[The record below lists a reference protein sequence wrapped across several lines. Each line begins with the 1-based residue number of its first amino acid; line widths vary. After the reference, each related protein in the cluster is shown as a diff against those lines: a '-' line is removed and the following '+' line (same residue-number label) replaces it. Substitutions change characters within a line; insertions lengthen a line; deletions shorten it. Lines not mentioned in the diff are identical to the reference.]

1 MIYLLMAILSSA
13 SIALVFKALGSQG
26 GNRYGVII
34 GNYLTCIVIS
44 LIMTGG
50 PAAIVHAA
58 PVTYLCGAVG
68 GLLFVLGLVFM
79 QSSVAA
85 NGATLTSAFGKL
97 GVMVPLAFSFLI
109 FREQPAALQVV
120 GIVIALAALV
130 VINAPA
136 KDAPAKAAANATDA
150 PEASD
155 APAKAAPAPANT
167 TSPKTYSFALLALTF
182 LGNGLADSMAK
193 VFEQV
198 GPRSD
203 DRVFISLVFIAAAMI
218 SAGLALREYRV
229 TGAPI
234 TKKELLSGVAVG
246 VPNYFCSFFL
256 LSSLTRLPSFLVYP
270 IFSTGTIIAVMLVST
285 ILFKERPTKKQL
297 TGIAMILLAL
307 VLLNL

>member
-1 MIYLLMAILSSA
+1 MLYLLLAVISSA
-13 SIALVFKALGSQG
+13 SIALVFKALDSLG

-50 PAAIVHAA
+50 PAAIVNAA

-68 GLLFVLGLVFM
+68 GILFVLGLVFM

-109 FREQPAALQVV
+109 FREQPEIIQVV

-130 VINAPA
+130 LINSPD
-136 KDAPAKAAANATDA
+136 KDTPGS
-150 PEASD
+150 ASSED
-155 APAKAAPAPANT
+155 EV
-167 TSPKTYSFALLALTF
+167 KTYSFALLILTF
-182 LGNGLADSMAK
+182 LGNGLADSMSK
-193 VFEQV
+193 VFEQA

-203 DRVFISLVFIAAAMI
+203 DKVFISIIFCVAAVI
-218 SAGLALREYRV
+218 SAFLAYREYRI
-229 TGAPI
+229 TGFPI
-234 TKKELLSGVAVG
+234 RPKELLAGVAVG
-246 VPNYFCSFFL
+246 VPNYFCSYFL
-256 LSSLTRLPSFLVYP
+256 LASVTRLPSFLVYP
-270 IFSTGTIIAVMLVST
+270 VFSTGTIVVVMLVST
-285 ILFKERPTKKQL
+285 LLFKERPTKKQMA
-297 TGIAMILLAL
+297 GIFMILLAL

>member
-136 KDAPAKAAANATDA
+136 K
-150 PEASD
+150 E
-155 APAKAAPAPANT
+155 APAPAT
-167 TSPKTYSFALLALTF
+167 TASPKTYSFALLALTF

-193 VFEQV
+193 VFDQV

-203 DRVFISLVFIAAAMI
+203 DRVFISLVFIAAAVI

>member
-50 PAAIVHAA
+50 PAAIAQAA

-136 KDAPAKAAANATDA
+136 KDNLEATDA
-150 PEASD
+150 PAKDAPEATD
-155 APAKAAPAPANT
+155 APAKAGTPATT
-167 TSPKTYSFALLALTF
+167 TSPKTYSFALLALTC

-203 DRVFISLVFIAAAMI
+203 DRVFISLVFIAAAVI

-246 VPNYFCSFFL
+246 VPNYYCSFFL

-270 IFSTGTIIAVMLVST
+270 IFSTGTIIVVMLVST

-297 TGIAMILLAL
+297 AGIAMILLAL

>member
-120 GIVIALAALV
+120 GIIIALAALV

-136 KDAPAKAAANATDA
+136 K
-150 PEASD
+150 E
-155 APAKAAPAPANT
+155 APAPATT

-203 DRVFISLVFIAAAMI
+203 DRVFISLVFIAAAVI
-218 SAGLALREYRV
+218 STGLALREYRV

>member
-1 MIYLLMAILSSA
+1 MIYLVLAIISSA
-13 SIALVFKALGSQG
+13 SIALVFKFFGSRE
-26 GNRYGVII
+26 GNRYSMIL

-50 PAAIVHAA
+50 PGALVHAA
-58 PVTYLCGAVG
+58 PVTYVCGAVG

-79 QSSVAA
+79 QSSVSV

-109 FREQPAALQVV
+109 FKEQPEIIQII

-130 VINAPA
+130 LINS
-136 KDAPAKAAANATDA
+136 
-150 PEASD
+150 PEKENLSED
-155 APAKAAPAPANT
+155 EEKHEVKN
-167 TSPKTYSFALLALTF
+167 YSFALLILTF
-182 LGNGLADSMAK
+182 LGNGMSDSMAK

-203 DRVFISLVFIAAAMI
+203 DRIFISVVFCMAAVI
-218 SAGLALREYRV
+218 STFLAFREYRN
-229 TGAPI
+229 TGYPVRP
-234 TKKELLSGVAVG
+234 KELLAGVAVG

-256 LSSLTRLPSFLVYP
+256 LASVTKLPSFLVYP
-270 IFSTGTIIAVMLVST
+270 IFSTGTIIVVMLVST
-285 ILFKERPTKKQL
+285 ILFKERPTGKQMA
-297 TGIAMILLAL
+297 GIGMILLAL

>member
-109 FREQPAALQVV
+109 FREQPAALQMV

-155 APAKAAPAPANT
+155 APAKDAPAPATT

-203 DRVFISLVFIAAAMI
+203 DRVFISLVFIAAAVI